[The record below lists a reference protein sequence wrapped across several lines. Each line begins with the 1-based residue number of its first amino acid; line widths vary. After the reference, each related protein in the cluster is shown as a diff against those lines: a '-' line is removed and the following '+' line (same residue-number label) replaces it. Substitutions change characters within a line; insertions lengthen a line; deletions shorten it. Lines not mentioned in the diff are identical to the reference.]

1 MRIKNIKVS
10 GFKSFCHPV
19 NLQFKQHGITIVV
32 GPNGCG
38 KSNVVDAIRWVLG
51 EQRVK
56 HLRGG
61 SMEDVIFAGS
71 SYHKPSGMAEVS
83 LTFSNPQGDTL
94 RQYAD
99 YTEIAVTRRLYR
111 SGESVYMI
119 NKTPVRLKDVRELF
133 MDTGVGGT
141 GYSIIEQGRVGEIV
155 SSKPIERRTLIDDAA
170 GIVKFRFKRE
180 TAEKRLEETTQ
191 NLFRVTDVLGAL
203 SEQEDGLKE
212 HVEKAEKYLDLQQQ
226 CGQLEQQHL
235 SLSLHQAAINED
247 KAQELVQGH
256 QQQQEDLQNEKSVVQ
271 TEMERL
277 KLEQVQRGTQVGE
290 RREQLFQKEQKIQ
303 EAENQRE
310 LEKQNLQNVGEQQ
323 QGQETEL
330 AELKQR
336 LTGRE
341 KERAEIES
349 RLKELAQRLGELQAK
364 LVNIEELRT
373 KENIALQQASEDAS
387 VLQKRL
393 LTVHTEL
400 TNQTNQKNFLDERL
414 ENLTERQQRLQD
426 QEQSH
431 RNLLQEATLQV
442 SDSEERMQSIRLQK
456 EELSVKMAEFES
468 QLADQHMQL
477 TETET
482 QLEDLRYQ
490 HSTAQSRIESLH
502 QIQTQ
507 YEGFSDSVK
516 IFMQLMQEDPEIMKK
531 LGVSGLL
538 ADYITVSEEILA
550 AVSPVMAEVLD
561 WVVIEC
567 AADFPELEIFC
578 KEHELGQ
585 LKFIALDRPA
595 SIPQAPKTKGI
606 PLPEILE
613 FKAPLKEWGE
623 KYFSRFTLLK
633 DEINFW
639 NESGNN
645 RPEAPYEW
653 LSTTGIHLTNS
664 NVSIGKV
671 QSGSLGFLQRQQQIV
686 DVEKYAEDLNKK
698 LKKLESEQQTL
709 REKYETM
716 KQDQESSEEET
727 RKLEFELLSCNK
739 ELEHHQL
746 EERRTQQTVSQIAQ
760 DSATILNEM
769 ESSRQKENTASTS
782 IKTLEKERTEL
793 EEKTTEVQER
803 ILEQQSRADACAEE
817 LLTHRV
823 SLTEITEQQK
833 NTEETADRLRC
844 EIAETALRLEQLET
858 SRNDAGLRLEQSRK
872 RITEIDESFAGML
885 EARTIMKLELDE
897 EILLHDQKSEEQTLL
912 TQKLQERQGLLENS
926 VSVSHQESLKLT
938 EFRIQREQLEN
949 QIAEITDKSPEEII
963 AEMDVE
969 TADLKK
975 MGQELRGLKVR
986 LNTMGAVNLSA
997 PEEYAALTERIDFLK
1012 SQSDD
1017 LDKALDDLK
1026 ETIKDINIESRRRFR
1041 EMYELINENFKKVF
1055 STLFEGGEAKLVLTE
1070 SEDLLSAG
1078 VDIVAQPPGKKL
1090 QNINL
1095 LSGGEKALTAISL
1108 IFAIFLVKPSPFCFL
1123 DEVDAPLD
1131 DVNVVR
1137 FTRLIT
1143 SLSYDSQ
1150 FILITHNKKTMEIG
1164 DLLYGVTMEEPGI
1177 SKTVSVEFNEASR
1190 LIA

>member
-1 MRIKNIKVS
+1 M
-10 GFKSFCHPV
+10 
-19 NLQFKQHGITIVV
+19 
-32 GPNGCG
+32 
-38 KSNVVDAIRWVLG
+38 
-51 EQRVK
+51 
-56 HLRGG
+56 
-61 SMEDVIFAGS
+61 
-71 SYHKPSGMAEVS
+71 
-83 LTFSNPQGDTL
+83 
-94 RQYAD
+94 
-99 YTEIAVTRRLYR
+99 
-111 SGESVYMI
+111 
-119 NKTPVRLKDVRELF
+119 
-133 MDTGVGGT
+133 
-141 GYSIIEQGRVGEIV
+141 
-155 SSKPIERRTLIDDAA
+155 
-170 GIVKFRFKRE
+170 
-180 TAEKRLEETTQ
+180 
-191 NLFRVTDVLGAL
+191 
-203 SEQEDGLKE
+203 
-212 HVEKAEKYLDLQQQ
+212 
-226 CGQLEQQHL
+226 
-235 SLSLHQAAINED
+235 
-247 KAQELVQGH
+247 
-256 QQQQEDLQNEKSVVQ
+256 
-271 TEMERL
+271 
-277 KLEQVQRGTQVGE
+277 
-290 RREQLFQKEQKIQ
+290 
-303 EAENQRE
+303 
-310 LEKQNLQNVGEQQ
+310 
-323 QGQETEL
+323 
-330 AELKQR
+330 
-336 LTGRE
+336 
-341 KERAEIES
+341 
-349 RLKELAQRLGELQAK
+349 
-364 LVNIEELRT
+364 
-373 KENIALQQASEDAS
+373 
-387 VLQKRL
+387 
-393 LTVHTEL
+393 
-400 TNQTNQKNFLDERL
+400 
-414 ENLTERQQRLQD
+414 
-426 QEQSH
+426 
-431 RNLLQEATLQV
+431 
-442 SDSEERMQSIRLQK
+442 
-456 EELSVKMAEFES
+456 
-468 QLADQHMQL
+468 
-477 TETET
+477 
-482 QLEDLRYQ
+482 
-490 HSTAQSRIESLH
+490 
-502 QIQTQ
+502 
-507 YEGFSDSVK
+507 
-516 IFMQLMQEDPEIMKK
+516 
-531 LGVSGLL
+531 
-538 ADYITVSEEILA
+538 
-550 AVSPVMAEVLD
+550 
-561 WVVIEC
+561 
-567 AADFPELEIFC
+567 
-578 KEHELGQ
+578 
-585 LKFIALDRPA
+585 
-595 SIPQAPKTKGI
+595 
-606 PLPEILE
+606 
-613 FKAPLKEWGE
+613 
-623 KYFSRFTLLK
+623 
-633 DEINFW
+633 
-639 NESGNN
+639 
-645 RPEAPYEW
+645 
-653 LSTTGIHLTNS
+653 
-664 NVSIGKV
+664 
-671 QSGSLGFLQRQQQIV
+671 QRQQQIV

-716 KQDQESSEEET
+716 KQEQESSEEET

-975 MGQELRGLKVR
+975 MGQVLRGLKVR

>member
-373 KENIALQQASEDAS
+373 KENSALQQASEDAS

-716 KQDQESSEEET
+716 KQEQESSEEET
-727 RKLEFELLSCNK
+727 RKFEFELLSCNK

-912 TQKLQERQGLLENS
+912 TQKLQERQGLIENS

-963 AEMDVE
+963 AEIDVE

>member
-1 MRIKNIKVS
+1 
-10 GFKSFCHPV
+10 
-19 NLQFKQHGITIVV
+19 
-32 GPNGCG
+32 
-38 KSNVVDAIRWVLG
+38 
-51 EQRVK
+51 
-56 HLRGG
+56 
-61 SMEDVIFAGS
+61 
-71 SYHKPSGMAEVS
+71 
-83 LTFSNPQGDTL
+83 
-94 RQYAD
+94 
-99 YTEIAVTRRLYR
+99 
-111 SGESVYMI
+111 
-119 NKTPVRLKDVRELF
+119 
-133 MDTGVGGT
+133 
-141 GYSIIEQGRVGEIV
+141 
-155 SSKPIERRTLIDDAA
+155 
-170 GIVKFRFKRE
+170 
-180 TAEKRLEETTQ
+180 
-191 NLFRVTDVLGAL
+191 
-203 SEQEDGLKE
+203 
-212 HVEKAEKYLDLQQQ
+212 
-226 CGQLEQQHL
+226 
-235 SLSLHQAAINED
+235 
-247 KAQELVQGH
+247 
-256 QQQQEDLQNEKSVVQ
+256 
-271 TEMERL
+271 
-277 KLEQVQRGTQVGE
+277 
-290 RREQLFQKEQKIQ
+290 
-303 EAENQRE
+303 
-310 LEKQNLQNVGEQQ
+310 
-323 QGQETEL
+323 
-330 AELKQR
+330 
-336 LTGRE
+336 
-341 KERAEIES
+341 
-349 RLKELAQRLGELQAK
+349 
-364 LVNIEELRT
+364 
-373 KENIALQQASEDAS
+373 
-387 VLQKRL
+387 
-393 LTVHTEL
+393 
-400 TNQTNQKNFLDERL
+400 
-414 ENLTERQQRLQD
+414 
-426 QEQSH
+426 
-431 RNLLQEATLQV
+431 
-442 SDSEERMQSIRLQK
+442 
-456 EELSVKMAEFES
+456 
-468 QLADQHMQL
+468 
-477 TETET
+477 
-482 QLEDLRYQ
+482 
-490 HSTAQSRIESLH
+490 
-502 QIQTQ
+502 
-507 YEGFSDSVK
+507 
-516 IFMQLMQEDPEIMKK
+516 MKK

-585 LKFIALDRPA
+585 LKFIALDRPT

-613 FKAPLKEWGE
+613 FKTPLKEWGE

-716 KQDQESSEEET
+716 KQEQESSEEET

>member
-1 MRIKNIKVS
+1 
-10 GFKSFCHPV
+10 
-19 NLQFKQHGITIVV
+19 
-32 GPNGCG
+32 
-38 KSNVVDAIRWVLG
+38 
-51 EQRVK
+51 
-56 HLRGG
+56 
-61 SMEDVIFAGS
+61 
-71 SYHKPSGMAEVS
+71 
-83 LTFSNPQGDTL
+83 
-94 RQYAD
+94 
-99 YTEIAVTRRLYR
+99 
-111 SGESVYMI
+111 
-119 NKTPVRLKDVRELF
+119 
-133 MDTGVGGT
+133 
-141 GYSIIEQGRVGEIV
+141 
-155 SSKPIERRTLIDDAA
+155 
-170 GIVKFRFKRE
+170 
-180 TAEKRLEETTQ
+180 
-191 NLFRVTDVLGAL
+191 
-203 SEQEDGLKE
+203 
-212 HVEKAEKYLDLQQQ
+212 
-226 CGQLEQQHL
+226 
-235 SLSLHQAAINED
+235 
-247 KAQELVQGH
+247 
-256 QQQQEDLQNEKSVVQ
+256 
-271 TEMERL
+271 
-277 KLEQVQRGTQVGE
+277 
-290 RREQLFQKEQKIQ
+290 
-303 EAENQRE
+303 
-310 LEKQNLQNVGEQQ
+310 
-323 QGQETEL
+323 
-330 AELKQR
+330 
-336 LTGRE
+336 
-341 KERAEIES
+341 
-349 RLKELAQRLGELQAK
+349 
-364 LVNIEELRT
+364 
-373 KENIALQQASEDAS
+373 
-387 VLQKRL
+387 
-393 LTVHTEL
+393 
-400 TNQTNQKNFLDERL
+400 
-414 ENLTERQQRLQD
+414 
-426 QEQSH
+426 
-431 RNLLQEATLQV
+431 
-442 SDSEERMQSIRLQK
+442 MQSIRLQK

-585 LKFIALDRPA
+585 LKFIALDRPT

-613 FKAPLKEWGE
+613 FKTPLKEWGE

-716 KQDQESSEEET
+716 KQEQESSEEET

-969 TADLKK
+969 TADLNK

>member
-373 KENIALQQASEDAS
+373 KENSALQQASEDAS

-716 KQDQESSEEET
+716 KQEQESSEEET

>member
-277 KLEQVQRGTQVGE
+277 KLEQVQRGTHVGE

-373 KENIALQQASEDAS
+373 KENSALQQASEDAS

-613 FKAPLKEWGE
+613 FKTPLKEWGE

-716 KQDQESSEEET
+716 KQEQESSEEET

-969 TADLKK
+969 TADLNK

>member
-1 MRIKNIKVS
+1 VRIKNIKVS

-226 CGQLEQQHL
+226 CGQLERQHL
-235 SLSLHQAAINED
+235 SLSLHQASINED

-256 QQQQEDLQNEKSVVQ
+256 QQQQEDLQNEKSVVE

-277 KLEQVQRGTQVGE
+277 KLEQVQRGTHVGE

-373 KENIALQQASEDAS
+373 KENSALQQASEDAS

-716 KQDQESSEEET
+716 KQEQESSEEET